1 MTEVVEEVTLDGGVL
16 VGHDG
21 SPASGEA
28 VRWAADLAVRLRCPL
43 HVLRAWVITSAPRP
57 PTQRVGYVAP
67 LADYEAAVRDHLARD
82 VEDLGLPGDVMLH
95 VVHGRSSKELL
106 HAATGAE
113 LLVVGRRGEGGF
125 RGLGFGS
132 TADQVVRH
140 APCPVVVVP
149 GHRSDG

>member
-1 MTEVVEEVTLDGGVL
+1 MTDVVEEVTLEGGVL

-21 SPASGEA
+21 SQSSGEA
-28 VRWAADLAVRLRCPL
+28 VRWAADLAVRLGCTL
-43 HVLRAWVITSAPRP
+43 HVLRAWVITNAPRP
-57 PTQRVGYVAP
+57 TTQQVGYVAP
-67 LADYEAAVRDHLARD
+67 LADYEAAVRDHLAHD
-82 VEDLGLPGDVMLH
+82 VEALGLPGDVMLH

-113 LLVVGRRGEGGF
+113 LMVVGRRGEGGF

-149 GHRSDG
+149 GHRSDH

>member
-1 MTEVVEEVTLDGGVL
+1 MVDVVEEVTLDGGVL

-21 SPASGEA
+21 SDASSEA
-28 VRWAADLAVRLRCPL
+28 VSWSADLAVRLDCPL
-43 HVLRAWVITSAPRP
+43 HVLRAWGITTAPRP
-57 PTQRVGYVAP
+57 ATQEVGYVAP
-67 LADYEAAVRDHLARD
+67 LSDYEAAVLEQLGRD
-82 VEDLGLPGDVMLH
+82 VDALALPGDVRLH

-106 HAATGAE
+106 HAARGAE

-149 GHRSDG
+149 VRPPR

>member
-1 MTEVVEEVTLDGGVL
+1 MTEVVEAVTLDGGVL

-21 SPASGEA
+21 SRASGEA
-28 VRWAADLAVRLRCPL
+28 VRWAADLAVRLRCQL

-67 LADYEAAVRDHLARD
+67 LADYEAAVRDHLTRD
-82 VEDLGLPGDVMLH
+82 VEELGLPGDVMLH